1 MDESPHGDDGVF
13 REHSFKVQSN
23 QSLERRLIRT
33 TSSKEGFMP
42 SLWDLKKS
50 SCSRTVTPKKQN
62 ESSKDH
68 YSIVEQSLKDGTY
81 GRTVKEFNWYDRP
94 DNSLQVQ

>member
-1 MDESPHGDDGVF
+1 
-13 REHSFKVQSN
+13 
-23 QSLERRLIRT
+23 
-33 TSSKEGFMP
+33 MP

-94 DNSLQVQ
+94 DN